1 VKQPDLVK
9 QLEQIAAEIGIEFV
23 IEPTWQR
30 AALLRLPNGQSR
42 YLRMT
47 VFDLN
52 GAGATEIAKDKD
64 WSAFFLA
71 QHGYPVPVGR
81 AFLSDRFAEKIGVDR
96 GSDRAYEYA
105 RLLGWPVLVK
115 PNSKSQGHG
124 ISRAHTRRELNTAI
138 RAATSSGDKVYLVQ
152 SVYTGNDF
160 RIVLL
165 DGRLISAYQRIPLC
179 VIGDGRSN
187 VDELLH
193 AKQERFIA
201 EGRDTT
207 INISDKRI
215 DATLKQHKLSRQSVL
230 AVGREVA
237 LLPIANLS
245 AGGDALDCTAEVHL
259 EWRRLCAQVAVD
271 VNLRY
276 VGIDIM
282 TPSTLSEPPDDYV
295 VIEVNAAPG
304 IDNYAS
310 SGQTQDALVKRLY
323 TEVLRALVVDNDQG
337 NAAAE

>member
-1 VKQPDLVK
+1 
-9 QLEQIAAEIGIEFV
+9 
-23 IEPTWQR
+23 
-30 AALLRLPNGQSR
+30 
-42 YLRMT
+42 MT

-71 QHGYPVPVGR
+71 QHGYPIPVGR
-81 AFLSDRFAEKIGVDR
+81 AFLTDLFATKIGVDR

-105 RLLGWPVLVK
+105 RSLGWPVLVK

-124 ISRAHTRRELNTAI
+124 ISLAYTRRELNTAI
-138 RAATSSGDKVYLVQ
+138 RAATTSDKVYLVQ
-152 SVYTGNDF
+152 NLYSGNDY

-165 DGRLISAYQRIPLC
+165 DGQLISAYQRLPLS
-179 VIGDGRSN
+179 VVGDGRSN
-187 VDELLH
+187 VAELLL
-193 AKQERFIA
+193 AKQDRFVD

-207 INISDKRI
+207 IDIADKRI
-215 DATLKQHKLSRQSVL
+215 DATLRRNKLERSSIL
-230 AVGREVA
+230 TSGREIA

-245 AGGDALDCTAEVHL
+245 AGGDAVDCTDDVHV
-259 EWRRLCAQVAVD
+259 EWRRLCARMAVD

-276 VGIDIM
+276 VGIDVM
-282 TPSTLSEPPDDYV
+282 TPLTLAEPPDDYV

-310 SGQTQDALVKRLY
+310 SGSAQDALVKRLY
-323 TEVLRALVVDNDQG
+323 TEVLRALVADNAQG
-337 NAAAE
+337 NVAVAE